1 MAKLTWLG
9 PDDYEAGETPPSSCT
24 WNGITFPVGVAVEVD
39 HPTMIA
45 KAKGNRMFKVE
56 DAGTVSTTPA
66 VPYGP
71 MPQWREPD
79 TEADPADV
87 SFFDD
92 PPEVETPLDLP
103 ASARED
109 GRLARPDDY
118 PPEEEPKR
126 KPGRPRKVT
135 PNADSL

>member
-1 MAKLTWLG
+1 MAKITWKGEAEG
-9 PDDYEAGETPPSSCT
+9 PPSCT
-24 WNGITFPVGVAVEVD
+24 WNGINFPVGRAVEVTD
-39 HPTMIA
+39 ETMLR
-45 KAKGNRMFKVE
+45 KAKGNPFFKVNDE
-56 DAGTVSTTPA
+56 PQTT
-66 VPYGP
+66 
-71 MPQWREPD
+71 QWREPA
-79 TEADPADV
+79 TEADPADEPPGV

-92 PPEVETPLDLP
+92 PPEPLDMP

-135 PNADSL
+135 PNGNS